1 MAAKVKGLF
10 RVSAQD
16 ATTVTLLPV
25 AGDKTVPDLAD
36 NITQI
41 VVTFTARDSKYFD
54 IVNRVFNIDF
64 EKK

>member
-1 MAAKVKGLF
+1 
-10 RVSAQD
+10 
-16 ATTVTLLPV
+16 
-25 AGDKTVPDLAD
+25 
-36 NITQI
+36 

>member
-25 AGDKTVPDLAD
+25 AGDKTVGDLAD

-41 VVTFTARDSKYFD
+41 VVTMGARDTKYFD
-54 IVNRVFNIDF
+54 IVERRFQVSLD
-64 EKK
+64 KK